1 MAFSAISVIIISTYA
16 SGEHK
21 KRKGKGKEKEKKEN
35 KSSIIIKE
43 EQ

>member
-1 MAFSAISVIIISTYA
+1 MAFSAISVIIISTDA
-16 SGEHK
+16 SGEHQK
-21 KRKGKGKEKEKKEN
+21 KGKEKGKKEN